1 VIMVTWC
8 LRLGSRA
15 AVIGMASNHAIPDA
29 RAGCDRAQRDV
40 LDMVDGYCLGGTY
53 FRRPRVLVRAAMR
66 LADTP
71 SPARCASDATS
82 LMFRLGTSDAGLN
95 YARVQVTI

>member
-40 LDMVDGYCLGGTY
+40 LDV
-53 FRRPRVLVRAAMR
+53 AMR